1 MKNPHGI
8 IGNMQDKGTD
18 MCFEDDEIDDDI
30 EELFSIIP
38 DVEGNASGDEDTESE
53 YEDLEDEEFDIDF

>member
-8 IGNMQDKGTD
+8 IWNMQDKGTD

-53 YEDLEDEEFDIDF
+53 YKDLEDEEFDIDF

>member
-1 MKNPHGI
+1 MI
-8 IGNMQDKGTD
+8 I

-38 DVEGNASGDEDTESE
+38 DVEGNVTGEEDTESE
-53 YEDLEDEEFDIDF
+53 YEDLEDEKFDIDF